1 MGEKW
6 DLEDIAILIGGRKIL
21 KAKGLPRD
29 ADVKKICEEAGIS
42 RKTGYQWAN
51 KLEQKKGSEADDLEE
66 QFKRLQAEHEELK
79 KRYDDVR
86 FENEGRK
93 LAWKIHGVDELLANK
108 KNTTKA
114 QKKRK
119 R

>member
-1 MGEKW
+1 MDEKW
-6 DLEDIAILIGGRKIL
+6 NPEDIAILIRGRKVL
-21 KAKGLPRD
+21 KAKGLPKD

-51 KLEQKKGSEADDLEE
+51 KLEEKKGSDVNDLEE

-79 KRYDDVR
+79 KRFDDVR

-93 LAWKIHGVDELLANK
+93 LAWEIHGVDELLANK
-108 KNTTKA
+108 KNTTKPRR
-114 QKKRK
+114 KSKR
-119 R
+119 

>member
-1 MGEKW
+1 MNEKW
-6 DLEDIAILIGGRKIL
+6 NPEDIGTLIRGRKIL
-21 KAKGLPRD
+21 KAKGLPKD

-51 KLEQKKGSEADDLEE
+51 KLEGKKESEVDDLEE
-66 QFKRLQAEHEELK
+66 QYKRLQAEHEELK

-93 LAWKIHGVDELLANK
+93 LAWEIHDIDELLATK

-114 QKKRK
+114 RKKRK